1 MKVAYLK
8 SICQRPDL
16 CEGWDV
22 TSPDPIL
29 LMYLKAYKNT
39 VNVPVHWSQKR
50 RFLQNKRGVLKLP
63 FKLPDFIEKTGI
75 SKLRDVNVNGAAM
88 VIFYSIIYQIIKNK
102 FNDFIGKLMNRFT
115 ND

>member
-1 MKVAYLK
+1 MATEDDQPIKNRKARKEARRMKVAYLK
-8 SICQRPDL
+8 SICQRPDY

-50 RFLQNKRGVLKLP
+50 RFL
-63 FKLPDFIEKTGI
+63 
-75 SKLRDVNVNGAAM
+75 
-88 VIFYSIIYQIIKNK
+88 
-102 FNDFIGKLMNRFT
+102 
-115 ND
+115 

>member
-1 MKVAYLK
+1 MYLEDVQTEDDQPKMNRKQRKEAKRMKVAYLK
-8 SICQRPDL
+8 SICQKPDL

-39 VNVPVHWSQKR
+39 VQVPVHWSQKR
-50 RFLQNKRGVLKLP
+50 RFLQNKRGVLKTP

-88 VIFYSIIYQIIKNK
+88 VKC
-102 FNDFIGKLMNRFT
+102 
-115 ND
+115 